1 MLKGK
6 PSGKYKYSDVA
17 VSKVPGF
24 AGVAALHRKI
34 TDRSATPQ
42 MDA

>member
-1 MLKGK
+1 MIM
-6 PSGKYKYSDVA
+6 SGKYKYSDVV
-17 VSKVPGF
+17 VSKVSGL
-24 AGVAALHRKI
+24 AGVAALHRRV

>member
-1 MLKGK
+1 MKDIL
-6 PSGKYKYSDVA
+6 SGKYKYSDV
-17 VSKVPGF
+17 VVNKVPGF
-24 AGVAALHRKI
+24 AGVAALHRRI